1 MAHAA
6 RSMSPKERRDAKNAR
21 ILIGR
26 EDQQDLFTRSLVQPE
41 HREAKLVFSISGQGG
56 VGKTTL
62 LKEYRLLT
70 VHHAKLVPGIAFEA
84 ETILLNLFSL
94 MLHS

>member
-1 MAHAA
+1 MAHAP

-26 EDQQDLFTRSLVQPE
+26 EDQQDLFMRSLVQPE
-41 HREAKLVFSISGQGG
+41 HREAKLIFSISGQGG

-62 LKEYRLLT
+62 LKEFRLLT
-70 VHHAKLVPGIAFEA
+70 VHHVALIPGIAFGA
-84 ETILLNLFSL
+84 ETMCGRTMRWI
-94 MLHS
+94 